1 MRYPIDSDR
10 NISHIVIGAG
20 SDDLAMEQSRLR
32 LQRTDNTPIVFVNI
46 ADMNPYQKHID
57 EFNKIMKPYTAMGFN
72 FGSGESYDMLKEN
85 GINNYQNLKAEHLL
99 IESKES
105 KLNRLMRNTIE
116 SLYNRIEKRVAKL

>member
-20 SDDLAMEQSRLR
+20 SADMERAMAMTRLHHIEA
-32 LQRTDNTPIVFVNI
+32 PIVFI
-46 ADMNPYQKHID
+46 AAPDMNPDQKHVE

-85 GINNYQNLKAEHLL
+85 GFNTYQSLKAEYLL
-99 IESKES
+99 IEAKES

-116 SLYNRIEKRVAKL
+116 SLYKRIENRVAKL